1 MGNET
6 IYWDGLLNVLNNLL
20 GNAVIRNQDDFLEEL
35 LYFKKNLME
44 NMFLKLRQLI
54 IMCVVN

>member
-1 MGNET
+1 M
-6 IYWDGLLNVLNNLL
+6 NVLNNLL

-44 NMFLKLRQLI
+44 NVFLKLRQLI